1 MMVVEVEVVVRLVWY
16 SNKIG
21 NKLVWFLVMGVS
33 FGVLGVLVYGPA
45 IHVLDV
51 PIKKVFKSDRLFY
64 FLLPETPEQ
73 EDAVTGMLSTASTL
87 AQMDLLDNATTKAD
101 ATIHLSKAT
110 RALKDSTTEVVESL
124 ADKNELK
131 IEVKKA
137 SDVPIQ
143 GITATVASLSKLA
156 IREDLLDY
164 LHGPHGLIPPSLY
177 QSMQKIQQEITLEGN
192 NTVIKLRDETTRV
205 VQLAQPLFMTSSSSS
220 SSSLPMIALEN
231 ASGDHTP
238 PRHDDD
244 DDDDVTSKT
253 VLGCLFMN
261 VRELRLAGVKIM
273 SNVKEDARE
282 LKNTITEMKNSGKRL
297 VGAVKGDTSVLRVL
311 FKGLA
316 TIPMA
321 LSKSHKLI
329 ERMSFHCQQLYGR
342 VNHALSTGAESIA
355 ITGLKE
361 RFKQIAA
368 SILVLRQE
376 ISTLVKRDISSPL
389 LKLTLEDFQRQQAA
403 SVADLSKWIMNPPSK
418 TDTLEPLVEEARRGS
433 TIASGRWMID
443 SYTEVI
449 NRGQGPEGR
458 AAVEEESIYDERQLD
473 MGEMTREVP
482 SNKSYITGTSPITDA
497 TEERGHTE
505 VKEEER
511 QSLEDDN
518 GGGDTNSPLLIAH
531 KHQQHDIEDGRGG
544 GGGIDK
550 RTTSM

>member
-1 MMVVEVEVVVRLVWY
+1 
-16 SNKIG
+16 
-21 NKLVWFLVMGVS
+21 
-33 FGVLGVLVYGPA
+33 
-45 IHVLDV
+45 
-51 PIKKVFKSDRLFY
+51 
-64 FLLPETPEQ
+64 
-73 EDAVTGMLSTASTL
+73 
-87 AQMDLLDNATTKAD
+87 
-101 ATIHLSKAT
+101 
-110 RALKDSTTEVVESL
+110 
-124 ADKNELK
+124 
-131 IEVKKA
+131 
-137 SDVPIQ
+137 
-143 GITATVASLSKLA
+143 
-156 IREDLLDY
+156 
-164 LHGPHGLIPPSLY
+164 PSLY
-177 QSMQKIQQEITLEGN
+177 QSIQKIQQEITLEGN

-220 SSSLPMIALEN
+220 SSSSSLPMIALEN
-231 ASGDHTP
+231 ASGDHMPP
-238 PRHDDD
+238 PRHD

-329 ERMSFHCQQLYGR
+329 ERISFHCQQLYGR

-376 ISTLVKRDISSPL
+376 ISTLVKRDTSSPL

-403 SVADLSKWIMNPPSK
+403 SEADLSKWIMNPPSK

-433 TIASGRWMID
+433 TIASGDGRASVTSVLRMID

-458 AAVEEESIYDERQLD
+458 AAVEEESIYDERQVAVFVERHGKFFLVGYGYLFSMISIILGLVTIFSTLCLPKQPSSSSKSPD
-473 MGEMTREVP
+473 HHHHYDDDNRRTTRAHRRLLMQQ
-482 SNKSYITGTSPITDA
+482 KKGAI
-497 TEERGHTE
+497 R
-505 VKEEER
+505 KLKEER